1 MSALIT
7 REQPNASELYRAS
20 LETDCNVIRI
30 YVSDDGEYWLN
41 VSGTQRGRL
50 ALFTRD
56 EAAALRDML
65 TEALEAKQGVTA

>member
-20 LETDCNVIRI
+20 LETDASVIRI
-30 YVSDDGEYWLN
+30 YASDDGEYWLN
-41 VSGTQRGRL
+41 LNDTQRGRM
-50 ALFTRD
+50 ALMNRS

-65 TEALEAKQGVTA
+65 TEALEAQGVPA

>member
-20 LETDCNVIRI
+20 LETDASVIRI
-30 YVSDDGEYWLN
+30 YASDDGEYWLN
-41 VSGTQRGRL
+41 LNDTQRGRMTL
-50 ALFTRD
+50 MNRS

-65 TEALEAKQGVTA
+65 TEALEAKGVPA

>member
-1 MSALIT
+1 MSAHIT

-20 LETDCNVIRI
+20 LETDVSVIRV

-41 VSGTQRGRL
+41 LNDTQRGRMTL
-50 ALFTRD
+50 MNRS

-65 TEALEAKQGVTA
+65 TEALEAKGVPA

>member
-20 LETDCNVIRI
+20 LETDASVIRV

-41 VSGTQRGRL
+41 LNDTQRGRL
-50 ALFTRD
+50 ALMTRD

-65 TEALEAKQGVTA
+65 TEALEAKGVPA

>member
-7 REQPNASELYRAS
+7 REQPNASELYRAA
-20 LETDCNVIRI
+20 LETDAAVIRI

-41 VSGTQRGRL
+41 LNDTQRGRM
-50 ALFTRD
+50 ALMNRS

-65 TEALEAKQGVTA
+65 TEALEAKGVPA

>member
-20 LETDCNVIRI
+20 LETDVSVIRV

-41 VSGTQRGRL
+41 LNDTQRGRM
-50 ALFTRD
+50 ALMTRS

-65 TEALEAKQGVTA
+65 TEALEAKGVPA